1 MKWKK
6 EHKILR
12 KKTER
17 DQIYKLSN
25 RDDLRNNLIARMGSL
40 TNASEDVCVS
50 ILERNSYDLET
61 SVETYLSN
69 SYQDNND

>member
-17 DQIYKLSN
+17 DQICKLSN